1 MEIHKEMNQAFINS
15 FIPIAIGTNPNAMK
29 KRQILLLACLL
40 ILISAS
46 MVMAISFS
54 GNHNSGRTEIVI
66 EPEPRDTT
74 MDHEE
79 SGCVFKTVFEGQFN
93 FDSLKYETPQQ
104 VKSSLEK
111 ALTWLMASQH
121 NDGGWGA
128 GSHYHQE
135 ITDPAAVPSDPATTA
150 MVSMSLLRCENTPT
164 SGKYKIQLNKAIEFL
179 LTSVEASKNESLTI
193 TELQNT
199 QPQIKLGQN
208 IDVVLTS
215 QFLTNLLDH
224 ISNDQK
230 MEHRI
235 KNAVGVCIAKIEK
248 AQSENGSFSGGAWA
262 GVLQSSFAT
271 TALESAES
279 KGIEVDTVVL
289 NNARNYQS
297 GNYDAGSGT
306 IKTDD
311 AAGVMLYSISSTSR
325 STAQDANTAK
335 MELKKAKEEG
345 KLDEDAEITTENL
358 KKAGM
363 SEAEAMKVVSAY
375 EINNAAKTQAMS
387 NDVMTG
393 FGNNGGEEFLSFLQ
407 TGEGMIVGNDNTW
420 KKWYDNVSVTLLNIQ
435 EPDGNWSGHHC
446 ITSPVFC
453 TATAVLILSINN
465 DVEELALMGH
475 Q

>member
-1 MEIHKEMNQAFINS
+1 
-15 FIPIAIGTNPNAMK
+15 
-29 KRQILLLACLL
+29 
-40 ILISAS
+40 

-54 GNHNSGRTEIVI
+54 GPQDAGRTEII
-66 EPEPRDTT
+66 LRPEPQDTS
-74 MDHEE
+74 MESMHHEDAN
-79 SGCVFKTVFEGQFN
+79 CVFKTVFEGKFN

-104 VKSSLEK
+104 VKGSLEK
-111 ALTWLMASQH
+111 ALTWLISSQH

-150 MVSMSLLRCENTPT
+150 MVSMSLLRCDNSPT
-164 SGKYKIQLNKAIEFL
+164 AGKYSKELNKAIEFL
-179 LTSVEASKNESLTI
+179 LTAVEKSNTESLTI

-224 ISNDQK
+224 ISNDPK
-230 MEHRI
+230 LEHRI
-235 KNAVGVCIAKIEK
+235 KDAVQVCISKIE
-248 AQSENGSFSGGAWA
+248 AGQSENGSFSGGAWA

-271 TALESAES
+271 TALESADS
-279 KGIEVDTVVL
+279 KGIEVDSVVL
-289 NNARNYQS
+289 NNARGYQS
-297 GNYDAGSGT
+297 GNYDAGSGE

-325 STAQDANTAK
+325 NTAQDANTAK
-335 MELKKAKEEG
+335 VELQRAKDEG
-345 KLDEDAEITTENL
+345 RVDKDAEISTENL

-375 EINNAAKTQAMS
+375 EINSAAKTKAMS
-387 NDVMTG
+387 NEVMTG

-420 KKWYDNVSVTLLNIQ
+420 KSWYDKVSVTLLNIQ

-465 DVEELALMGH
+465 DVEELAMMGH
-475 Q
+475 K